1 MYINPHLLPLSLDQ
15 KSDLRHPFLDCVF
28 TTSSAEFESCL
39 LLIFSSLVD
48 SLFSW
53 CPVYSITS
61 SILALCDPPI
71 LLLFS
76 GASSRSPRCLRDAS
90 EMSLNCLRISFFCFD
105 FALKCLHTLRTL

>member
-1 MYINPHLLPLSLDQ
+1 MGISYQ
-15 KSDLRHPFLDCVF
+15 KADLRHPFLDCVF

-39 LLIFSSLVD
+39 LLIFLSLVD
-48 SLFSW
+48 SLFFW

-76 GASSRSPRCLRDAS
+76 GDRDRV
-90 EMSLNCLRISFFCFD
+90 NN
-105 FALKCLHTLRTL
+105 